1 MAFKKDE
8 RLAPPLMF
16 AFRVAH
22 EKRDAKKSVDLRD
35 AAVQRI
41 LAPRRAAN
49 RAPISEAGLR
59 REVNADIVDL
69 LNTVNLNS
77 ALDLAEAPE
86 VARSVLNFGLP
97 DLSTRTLDDHRLVE
111 ISKELELALRT
122 YEPRLVAGT
131 LSVGRDPLVESESL
145 RIKFFIK
152 ADLRSEPLDVPV
164 EFVAEVELDSGK
176 IKVDRL

>member
-1 MAFKKDE
+1 MAFKREE

-16 AFRVAH
+16 AFRAAH
-22 EKRDAKKSVDLRD
+22 EKRDAKKAADLRD
-35 AAVQRI
+35 ANGQRV

-49 RAPISEAGLR
+49 RAPISESGLR

-69 LNTVNLNS
+69 LNTVNLDS
-77 ALDLAEAPE
+77 ALDLDEAPE
-86 VARSVLNFGLP
+86 VKRSVLNFGLP
-97 DLSTRTLDDHRLVE
+97 DLSNRTIDDHRLVE
-111 ISKELELALRT
+111 ISKELETALRN
-122 YEPRLVAGT
+122 YEPRLVSGT
-131 LSVGRDPLVESESL
+131 LVVGRDPLVESEAL

-152 ADLRSEPLDVPV
+152 ADLRSEPLDVAV